1 MKLRTVSQLFNTLD
15 PSPFRERDLAKE
27 AEDYIVDYPEGVPKG
42 VPIDIVLHLAAEECP
57 RSGSSELVSAIKDYF
72 GLRSHD
78 RDERRRVA
86 PSVIETSHV
95 SAHQTRRIRCPLPA
109 SLNSAF

>member
-27 AEDYIVDYPEGVPKG
+27 AEDYIVDYAVDVPKQ
-42 VPIDIVLHLAAEECP
+42 VPIDIVLHLPAEECSP
-57 RSGSSELVSAIKDYF
+57 SASSEIASAIKDYF

-78 RDERRRVA
+78 RDERRREA
-86 PSVIETSHV
+86 PSVIETSH
-95 SAHQTRRIRCPLPA
+95 AL
-109 SLNSAF
+109 